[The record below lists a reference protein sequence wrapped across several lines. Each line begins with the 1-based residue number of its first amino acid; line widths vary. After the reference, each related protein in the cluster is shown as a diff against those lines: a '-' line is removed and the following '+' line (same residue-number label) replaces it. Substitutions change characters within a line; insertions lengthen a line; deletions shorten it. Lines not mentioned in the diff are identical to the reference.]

1 MPPAILP
8 DKEPVADPVDLNRS
22 PRFTPKKAQWL
33 KHFVYTVTVLGIVT
47 SGVLNLVLYVH
58 FSNMTVRLESLE
70 AVFSSGQLSQLASSV
85 VSFEKHIA
93 EQEQRFAVK
102 QDAMADIKTLSEQAL
117 NQGRKVDQLATDLGE
132 EKKVL
137 LRLSEEMQV
146 YQQEL
151 SALNAG
157 IETLKVKIEKWLST
171 SKKKPLEQKKSKPI
185 SSPTSQKTTRTEP
198 QAVPFVL
205 IGIERRGGQIYA
217 VITPHKTT
225 LLSQTQL
232 LAPGD
237 STGGWTLR
245 SAQGNEALFMV
256 NGVTQRVIA
265 R

>member
-22 PRFTPKKAQWL
+22 PRFTPKKAQLL
-33 KHFVYTVTVLGIVT
+33 KHFVYTVAVLGIVT
-47 SGVLNLVLYVH
+47 SGVLNLALYVH

-70 AVFSSGQLSQLASSV
+70 AAFSSGQLSQLASSV
-85 VSFEKHIA
+85 VSLEKHIA
-93 EQEQRFAVK
+93 EQEQRFSLK
-102 QDAMADIKTLSEQAL
+102 QDVIADIKTLSEQVL
-117 NQGRKVDQLATDLGE
+117 NQGRKVDQLATNLGE

-146 YQQEL
+146 HQQEL
-151 SALNAG
+151 SALKAG

-185 SSPTSQKTTRTEP
+185 SSPISQKTTRTEP
-198 QAVPFVL
+198 LAVPFVL
-205 IGIERRGGQIYA
+205 TGIERRGRQIYA

-225 LLSQTQL
+225 LLSQIQL

-237 STGGWTLR
+237 SAGGWTLR

-256 NGVTQRVIA
+256 NGVTRRLIA

>member
-1 MPPAILP
+1 MPPAILS
-8 DKEPVADPVDLNRS
+8 DKEPVADPVDFNRS
-22 PRFTPKKAQWL
+22 PRFTPKKAQLL
-33 KHFVYTVTVLGIVT
+33 KHFIYTVAVLGIVT

-58 FSNMTVRLESLE
+58 FSNMTVRLES
-70 AVFSSGQLSQLASSV
+70 AFSSGQLSQLASSV
-85 VSFEKHIA
+85 VSLEEHIA
-93 EQEQRFAVK
+93 GQEQRFAVK

-146 YQQEL
+146 HQQEL
-151 SALNAG
+151 SALKAG
-157 IETLKVKIEKWLST
+157 IETLTVKIEKWLST
-171 SKKKPLEQKKSKPI
+171 SKKKPLEQKRTKSI
-185 SSPTSQKTTRTEP
+185 SPQNPQKTARTESL
-198 QAVPFVL
+198 AVPFVL
-205 IGIERRGGQIYA
+205 TGIEQRGGQTYA

-225 LLSQTQL
+225 SLSQMQL

-256 NGVTQRVIA
+256 NGVI
-265 R
+265 